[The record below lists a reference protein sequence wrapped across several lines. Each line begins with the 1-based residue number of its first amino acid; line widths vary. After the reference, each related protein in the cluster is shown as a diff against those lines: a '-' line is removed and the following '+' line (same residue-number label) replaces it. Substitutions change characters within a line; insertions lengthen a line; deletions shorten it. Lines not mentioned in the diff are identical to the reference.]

1 MLGFLA
7 AVMNETQTGLGPIGQ
22 VAFALGNINPSDELY
37 RTVGLWIV
45 AWGILVTGIAYA
57 SGHAGTALG
66 EEDIF

>member
-1 MLGFLA
+1 MGTTFS
-7 AVMNETQTGLGPIGQ
+7 TRIGTTHPYDLQ

-45 AWGILVTGIAYA
+45 AWGTLITGIAYA

-66 EEDIF
+66 GE